1 LGWKVKEISIL
12 PNLLEKN
19 IRAIVE
25 RLQFV
30 MMFRFKMLVFHVK
43 PNFIMRS
50 KNHRGMV
57 RIMVG
62 FVVLLGCL

>member
-1 LGWKVKEISIL
+1 LGWKVKVISIV
-12 PNLLEKN
+12 PNLLENN
-19 IRAIVE
+19 IRAIAE

-30 MMFRFKMLVFHVK
+30 MTLGFKMLVFHVK
-43 PNFIMRS
+43 PDFITRS

-57 RIMVG
+57 SIMVG